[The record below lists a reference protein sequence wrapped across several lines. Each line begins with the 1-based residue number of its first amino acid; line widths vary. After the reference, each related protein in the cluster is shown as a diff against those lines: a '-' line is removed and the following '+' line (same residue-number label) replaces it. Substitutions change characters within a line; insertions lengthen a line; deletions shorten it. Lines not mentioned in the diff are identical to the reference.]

1 MLPHEEREQ
10 SMTVRS
16 GSTVGDFMHRY
27 LEVIPSETTIVEV
40 AERMRGKILGSL
52 LVESTDEEGRMSR
65 RSGIVTEADLIR
77 KVLAKGMDPSH
88 TMVNQIMTSPLLTI
102 TPDRP
107 MLDASHLMEAN
118 HVRYLCVS
126 DKDEIVGIISMRD
139 LARHFVDSEGGPVR
153 DLENVFRPLSVLMRT
168 KMETIAS
175 ERTVLEG
182 AQTMAEKR
190 IGSLLVIEAGEMVGI
205 VTETDVVRK
214 VIAARLLAS
223 STSVGAVMNY
233 PLIQIDIN
241 RTVRDAS
248 RLMAEQRIRHLAV
261 TEENK
266 VVGLLSV
273 RDLVKMVSVRDK
285 PRFLRST

>member
-1 MLPHEEREQ
+1 
-10 SMTVRS
+10 
-16 GSTVGDFMHRY
+16 MHRY
-27 LEVIPSETTIVEV
+27 LEVVPPEATIVEV
-40 AERMRGKILGSL
+40 AERMRGKSLGSL
-52 LVESTDEEGRMSR
+52 LVESTDAEGRISR
-65 RSGIVTEADLIR
+65 RSGIVTETDLIR
-77 KVLAKGMDPSH
+77 KVLAKGMDPFL
-88 TMVNQIMTSPLLTI
+88 TMVDQIMTSPLLTI

-107 MLDASHLMEAN
+107 MLDASHLMERN

-139 LARHFVDSEGGPVR
+139 LARHFVDSEGGPIR
-153 DLENVFRPLSVLMRT
+153 DLDNVYRPLSVLMRT
-168 KMETIAS
+168 TMETIAR
-175 ERTVLEG
+175 ERTVLEA

-214 VIAARLLAS
+214 VIAARLPAS

-248 RLMAEQRIRHLAV
+248 RLMAEERVRHLAV

-266 VVGLLSV
+266 IVGLLSV